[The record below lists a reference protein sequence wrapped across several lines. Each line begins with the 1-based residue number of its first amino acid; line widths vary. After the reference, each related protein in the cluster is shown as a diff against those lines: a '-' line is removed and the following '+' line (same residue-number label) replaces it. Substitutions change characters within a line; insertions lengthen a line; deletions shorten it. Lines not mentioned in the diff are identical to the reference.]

1 MLVEASINRSIDFS
15 YFPPPFFSL
24 FFRADDCT
32 KEDGTRCLNG
42 VCLGSVCHCNDGFG
56 GCNCQVPGERNFL
69 FFFKSTCIYTY
80 NVEKKNRLLFSSLKS
95 RTLRFHSSYYDFGML
110 RECKHAFQTRTS
122 ANTGPAIYSRI
133 APTLLVASNVPV
145 SPATK
150 ATVSIAK
157 VRVSFFLSRS
167 FTTSGQL
174 YPFTGCFYSFLFC
187 SRLGRHQRVR

>member
-1 MLVEASINRSIDFS
+1 MSEITYSSLNQLVFIRTMWRRKID
-15 YFPPPFFSL
+15 Y
-24 FFRADDCT
+24 
-32 KEDGTRCLNG
+32 
-42 VCLGSVCHCNDGFG
+42 
-56 GCNCQVPGERNFL
+56 
-69 FFFKSTCIYTY
+69 Y
-80 NVEKKNRLLFSSLKS
+80 FSSLKS

-167 FTTSGQL
+167 FTTSVVSVYRML
-174 YPFTGCFYSFLFC
+174 LFLSVLFT
-187 SRLGRHQRVR
+187 SRQTSTSAITRRSPRDASRTPSVATFPPTSCANANRATSATARSTART

>member
-1 MLVEASINRSIDFS
+1 MACASA
-15 YFPPPFFSL
+15 PC
-24 FFRADDCT
+24 AT
-32 KEDGTRCLNG
+32 VTT
-42 VCLGSVCHCNDGFG
+42 VSVVAIVR
-56 GCNCQVPGERNFL
+56 CQVSEISYSSLNQLVFIRTMWRR
-69 FFFKSTCIYTY
+69 KIDYY
-80 NVEKKNRLLFSSLKS
+80 FSSLKS